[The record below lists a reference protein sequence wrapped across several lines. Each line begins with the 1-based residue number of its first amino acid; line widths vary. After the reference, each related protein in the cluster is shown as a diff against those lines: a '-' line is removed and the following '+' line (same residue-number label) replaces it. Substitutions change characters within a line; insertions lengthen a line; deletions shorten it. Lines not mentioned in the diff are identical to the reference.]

1 MILQMVKMTRKM
13 LPRKMTERMI
23 TAEMIEESHDTTIV
37 EIEDTTVV
45 DMIAIGMTH
54 AMIHIAH
61 QGHIE
66 QEVKVQLN
74 CLV

>member
-1 MILQMVKMTRKM
+1 
-13 LPRKMTERMI
+13 MI
-23 TAEMIEESHDTTIV
+23 TAEMIEESHVTTIV

-45 DMIAIGMTH
+45 DMIAIGMTRV
-54 AMIHIAH
+54 MIPIGH

>member
-1 MILQMVKMTRKM
+1 M

-45 DMIAIGMTH
+45 DMIATGMTH
-54 AMIHIAH
+54 ATIHIGH

-74 CLV
+74 CFV